1 MRLHIGEIPD
11 SPDFIPDTTWTLMRE
26 PTPWVMQLFALPV
39 GLGVAL
45 VLAVLWMT
53 LTPLARSPAPSAGQL
68 FAALLATVPAHEAL
82 HLAMHPRTGDSI
94 VGFWPSRLL
103 FYTHYHNQLACRRFL
118 FVLLMPGVLLSLV
131 PLLACALT
139 ATASAFLAAVSVV
152 NAVFASGDLFAAGL
166 VLARVPRDATLRNKG
181 WRVYWKV

>member
-11 SPDFIPDTTWTLMRE
+11 SPDFIPDTTWTLMPE
-26 PTPWVMQLFALPV
+26 PTPWVMQVLALPV
-39 GLGVAL
+39 GLGFAS

-53 LTPLARSPAPSAGQL
+53 LTPLGRAPAPSVGQL
-68 FAALLATVPAHEAL
+68 FGTLLATVPAHEAL
-82 HLAMHPRTGDSI
+82 HVAMHPRTGDSI

-118 FVLLMPGVLLSLV
+118 AVLLTPVVLLSLV
-131 PLLACALT
+131 PLAVCALT
-139 ATASAFLAAVSVV
+139 STASAFLAAASVV
-152 NAVFASGDLFAAGL
+152 NALFASGDLFAAGL

-181 WRVYWKV
+181 WRVYWKM